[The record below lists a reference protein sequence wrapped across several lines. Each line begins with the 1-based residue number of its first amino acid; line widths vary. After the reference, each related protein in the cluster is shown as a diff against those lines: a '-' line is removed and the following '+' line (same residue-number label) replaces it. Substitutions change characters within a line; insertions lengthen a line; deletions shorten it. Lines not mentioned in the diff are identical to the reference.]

1 MSAKLLFQKKL
12 QELYDSGQVII
23 DQAIIVEKILKPDLI
38 KQGIS
43 DQEFLDTLRYF
54 IGKGCLKG
62 YTRSDDLEM
71 VALTTEGS
79 DWLAEQTA
87 LGNLS
92 DEQKTEEPKDQKYT
106 TLKEID
112 NRIISI
118 KQELAGVKIVAKEKA
133 GSRGLYAPLLK
144 KVEDEI
150 RDPLIH
156 EQAELE
162 VKRRAIL
169 DQNRERRE
177 GWMFKLFWL
186 IVGAALA
193 YIITLLT
200 S

>member
-54 IGKGCLKG
+54 IGKGYLKG
-62 YTRSDDLEM
+62 YTWSDDLEM

-92 DEQKTEEPKDQKYT
+92 DEQKTEEPKKQKYT

-112 NRIISI
+112 NRIIEI
-118 KQELAGVKIVAKEKA
+118 KQELANAMANAKKKTGPVVISIIEKVADQIRE
-133 GSRGLYAPLLK
+133 PLK
-144 KVEDEI
+144 
-150 RDPLIH
+150 H
-156 EQAELE
+156 ELVELE
-162 VKRRAIL
+162 AKRRASL
-169 DQNRERRE
+169 DQSKERRE

-193 YIITLLT
+193 YIVTLLT